1 MIHINNLIK
10 SFDETPVLKGVSTN
24 FEKGKTNLI
33 IGQSGSGK
41 TVFLK
46 CIIGLF
52 EATDGDIIFDNTSL
66 ESMDLR
72 TRALLRQD
80 IGMVFQGSA
89 LFDSMT
95 VEENIMFPMKMFT
108 DADEDEIK
116 DRANTVI
123 NRVNLIDANHKMPS
137 EISGGMKKRVAIA
150 RAIIMNP
157 KYLFCDEPNSGL
169 DPQTAIVIDN
179 LIVDITKEYGMT
191 TVVVSHDMNSVIEAS
206 DTIHFIHNGE
216 VAFKGDNA
224 EMMVSDSPTLNDFI
238 YASKLMQKL
247 RDTSSY
253 KK

>member
-108 DADEDEIK
+108 DADENEIR

-137 EISGGMKKRVAIA
+137 EISGGM
-150 RAIIMNP
+150 N
-157 KYLFCDEPNSGL
+157 
-169 DPQTAIVIDN
+169 
-179 LIVDITKEYGMT
+179 
-191 TVVVSHDMNSVIEAS
+191 
-206 DTIHFIHNGE
+206 
-216 VAFKGDNA
+216 
-224 EMMVSDSPTLNDFI
+224 
-238 YASKLMQKL
+238 
-247 RDTSSY
+247 
-253 KK
+253 